1 MSKVDRA
8 RDKRSLSG
16 GRNYSAVGRFGARL
30 VLLGAFLPA
39 LVVSAPSM
47 ADDGPASNVVEAL
60 QRRLDSGAVKLAYA
74 DDGKSYVPELLK
86 AFRIPSDSQLLV
98 FSASSLQYDRI
109 HPDTP
114 RAIYYQDDAALGT
127 VQNGRAIELIVS
139 DKNSG
144 VAFYTLDVNKADKPR
159 FERQTSV
166 CMACHGYTSRWAP
179 GLMVGNLDT
188 GPNGQV
194 LNSDPTR
201 LFRLTDDRSPYD
213 QRYGGW
219 YITGSTGAMKHRGNV
234 VINPD
239 DPMTLPAG
247 GQNILSLA
255 DRINLQRYLSP
266 GSDIVSMLTFEHQ
279 SGVSNL
285 IARINA
291 QHAGLSNDRLPPERR
306 ATQGEVDA
314 SIEELARYL
323 TFADQAPLP
332 SPVEGSS
339 SFTQTFPGQGPRDG
353 QGRSLRDFDLRTRVF
368 RYPLSYMVYSQAFD
382 NLNPAAK
389 ERVWRRLYD
398 LLSGKDRSP
407 DAPHI
412 DPTGGAAAIAILAA
426 TRQGLP
432 DYWKPIQVAAK

>member
-1 MSKVDRA
+1 M
-8 RDKRSLSG
+8 
-16 GRNYSAVGRFGARL
+16 
-30 VLLGAFLPA
+30 LGALVPA
-39 LVVSAPSM
+39 LMVAAPSV
-47 ADDGPASNVVEAL
+47 ADDATASNAVEAL
-60 QRRLDSGAVKLAYA
+60 QRRLDSGALKLAWS
-74 DDGKSYVPELLK
+74 DDGKSYVPDLLK
-86 AFRIPSDSQLLV
+86 ALRIPSDSQLLV

-109 HPDTP
+109 NPETP
-114 RAIYYQDDAALGT
+114 RAIYYQDDIALGM

-139 DKNSG
+139 DRNSG
-144 VAFYTLDVNKADKPR
+144 VAFYTMNVVQAEKPR

-166 CMACHGYTSRWAP
+166 CIACHGYTSRWAP

-194 LNSDPTR
+194 LNSDPAR

-234 VINPD
+234 VISPD
-239 DPMTLPAG
+239 DPMTLPPG

-255 DRINLQRYLSP
+255 DRINLQHYLSP

-279 SGVSNL
+279 SGATNL
-285 IARINA
+285 IARVNA
-291 QHAGLSNDRLPPERR
+291 QYAGLNNQSLPPDRR
-306 ATQGEVDA
+306 ATQGDLDA
-314 SIEELARYL
+314 SIEELVRYL
-323 TFADQAPLP
+323 TFVDQTPLP
-332 SPVEGSS
+332 SQVQGSS
-339 SFTQTFPGQGPRDG
+339 SFTETFAKQGPRDG

-398 LLSGKDRSP
+398 LLSGNDRSP

-412 DPTGGAAAIAILAA
+412 DPGGGSAAIAILAA

-432 DYWKPIQVAAK
+432 DYWKPVRVVAK